1 MKLPTLRVSFFVAA
15 LLSNCGF
22 ARAVY
27 CQTSSLALLKAK
39 QEAEANGYL
48 FLTNHDEIVE
58 RAKKE
63 GKLRVL
69 SSQQTATIKAVVN
82 GLRKKYPFL
91 DINAEEVAG
100 VQVYQRLLQEMKS
113 GLSTSDVSYLGWD
126 SYSEYLP
133 YLKRFDILGM
143 AEHDVLRLPP
153 RMVDP
158 VHRHVVAL
166 QSNMQVV
173 GYNKEIVA
181 AEGVPNTWE
190 DFLKPEFKGRKFS
203 VNVHPKVLPA
213 LVPVWGLEK
222 VLDFAR
228 KLAAQNPIWFNGDSF
243 ALAQMASGEWGV
255 VLGANYTAVKR
266 QQEKD
271 VRKVIQYKV
280 VEPVPVRLTEAEAV
294 LATAANPY
302 AGLLW
307 LEFQASPEGQKILDE
322 VDSTASVL
330 SPGSAHELQ
339 ARGKKVSIVAWD
351 HFEKTGEYAKKIV
364 EVSGFPRAE
373 K

>member
-1 MKLPTLRVSFFVAA
+1 MKLHSLPVPFLVAA
-15 LLSNCGF
+15 LLINSWFDGS
-22 ARAVY
+22 AHS
-27 CQTSSLALLKAK
+27 QTPSPDLLKAK
-39 QEAEANGYL
+39 QQAEAKGYI

-69 SSQQTATIKAVVN
+69 SSQQSVTIKAVVN
-82 GLRKKYPFL
+82 AIKKKYPFI
-91 DINAEEVAG
+91 DVTAEEVAG
-100 VQVYQRLLQEMKS
+100 VQVYQRMLQEMKS
-113 GLSTSDVSYLGWD
+113 GLATSDVNYLGWD
-126 SYSEYLP
+126 SYSEYLSH
-133 YLKRFDILGM
+133 LKKFDIRGM
-143 AEHDVLRLPP
+143 AEHGVLHLPP
-153 RMVDP
+153 RMADP

-173 GYNKEIVA
+173 GYNKEVVPTERI
-181 AEGVPNTWE
+181 PNTWE
-190 DFLKPEFKGRKFS
+190 DFLKPEFKGRKFA
-203 VNVHPKVLPA
+203 VNIHPKVLPA

-228 KLAAQNPIWFNGDSF
+228 KLAVQNPIWFNGDSF
-243 ALAQMASGEWGV
+243 ALAQMATGEWGV
-255 VLGANYTAVKR
+255 VLGPNYTAVKR

-271 VRKVIQYKV
+271 VRKAIQYKV
-280 VEPVPVRLTEAEAV
+280 VEPVPVRLTEAQAV

-307 LEFQASPEGQKILDE
+307 LEFQAGPEGQKILDE

-330 SPGSAHELQ
+330 SPGSAHEQ
-339 ARGKKVSIVAWD
+339 QTRGKKVSIVAWD
-351 HFEKTGEYAKKIV
+351 HFQKTGEYAKKIV
-364 EVSGFPRAE
+364 EASGFPRAE

>member
-1 MKLPTLRVSFFVAA
+1 
-15 LLSNCGF
+15 
-22 ARAVY
+22 
-27 CQTSSLALLKAK
+27 LLKAK
-39 QEAEANGYL
+39 QEAEAKGYI
-48 FLTNHDEIVE
+48 FLANHDEIVE

-69 SSQQTATIKAVVN
+69 SSQQPVTIKAVVN
-82 GLRKKYPFL
+82 GLRKKYPFI
-91 DINAEEVAG
+91 DVNAEEVAG
-100 VQVYQRLLQEMKS
+100 VQVYQRMLQEMKS
-113 GLSTSDVSYLGWD
+113 GLASSDVNYLGWD

-133 YLKRFDILGM
+133 HLKRFDILGM
-143 AEHDVLRLPP
+143 AEHGVLRLPP
-153 RMVDP
+153 RMADP

-173 GYNKEIVA
+173 GYNKEVVP
-181 AEGVPNTWE
+181 AERVPNTWE
-190 DFLKPEFKGRKFS
+190 DFLKPEFKGRKFA

-228 KLAAQNPIWFNGDSF
+228 KLAAQNPIWFYGDSF
-243 ALAQMASGEWGV
+243 ALAQMATGEWGV
-255 VLGANYTAVKR
+255 VLGPNYTAVKR
-266 QQEKD
+266 QQDKD
-271 VRKVIQYKV
+271 ARKVIHYKV
-280 VEPVPVRLTEAEAV
+280 VEPVPVRLTEAQAV

-330 SPGSAHELQ
+330 SPGSAHEQ
-339 ARGKKVSIVAWD
+339 QTRGKKVSIVAWD

-364 EVSGFPRAE
+364 EASGFPRAE